1 MPFDQRYTQPQYL
14 GGGPIQAQMPQ
25 RAIPMQPMQP
35 MAPQMPPPQL
45 PQMPPQIPQG
55 VHPQMMPR
63 PQMPQGMGRITDAEG
78 MAMQK
83 MMMEK
88 ARQQRMMEQMFMQE
102 RIRGMLGEWRSQLE
116 NQRSQRKQKNLN
128 LNRVPFTDASN

>member
-1 MPFDQRYTQPQYL
+1 MPFDQRYIQPQYL
-14 GGGPIQAQMPQ
+14 GGGPIQAPMPQ
-25 RAIPMQPMQP
+25 RAMPIQPMP
-35 MAPQMPPPQL
+35 PQMPPQNPRPPL
-45 PQMPPQIPQG
+45 PPMPPQIPQG

-63 PQMPQGMGRITDAEG
+63 PQMPQGMGQITDAES

-102 RIRGMLGEWRSQLE
+102 RIRGILGE
-116 NQRSQRKQKNLN
+116 
-128 LNRVPFTDASN
+128 